1 MKNIYLL
8 IIYIFGFFIFY
19 NILTF
24 FNVDEKLFYFIN
36 NNNNN
41 DKNSNNNNKKTKPQ
55 KEGDILT
62 PPDATKPLKL
72 TKQEIGR
79 HAWSLLHSVA
89 ASYPIEPTDED
100 KKQIED
106 FINGLAYSFPCKIC
120 GKHFVKL
127 LKEHPIKNN
136 NREELVYYLCDIHNI
151 VNKVLDKPY
160 FDCDKAFDIWGGDC
174 GCNTE

>member
-1 MKNIYLL
+1 MKTHYLL
-8 IIYIFGFFIFY
+8 IIYVFGFILFY
-19 NILTF
+19 SILSF
-24 FNVDEKLFYFIN
+24 FNVDEKLFFYFDNENITN
-36 NNNNN
+36 NL
-41 DKNSNNNNKKTKPQ
+41 NNNKSKKINTQ

-79 HAWSLLHSVA
+79 HAWALLHSVA
-89 ASYPIEPTDED
+89 ASYPIEPTNED
-100 KKQIED
+100 KKQVED
-106 FINGLAYSFPCKIC
+106 FINGLAHNFPCKIC

-127 LKEHPIKNN
+127 LKDNPIKNN

-151 VNKVLDKPY
+151 VNKFLEKPH

-174 GCNTE
+174 GCEA